1 VAELK
6 ARLYRR
12 AGGRKIC
19 VAEGVV
25 EETDPPQFLAADG
38 KLYRWDQEY
47 EDRWDQE
54 YEEGWYAVY
63 FWYRDLPAFR
73 EVPRG

>member
-1 VAELK
+1 MADELK
-6 ARLYRR
+6 VRLYRR
-12 AGGRKIC
+12 AGGKKIC

-47 EDRWDQE
+47 E
-54 YEEGWYAVY
+54 EGWYAVY

>member
-1 VAELK
+1 MADELK

-25 EETDPPQFLAADG
+25 EEADCTPQFLAAGG

-47 EDRWDQE
+47 E
-54 YEEGWYAVY
+54 EGGYAVY
-63 FWYRDLPAFR
+63 FWYRDLPSFR
-73 EVPRG
+73 ERFLVS